1 MSYVTLSRQKPVS
14 KTASLFFSLLLFFIF
29 PSLSSAALPLQIDA
43 VLENTAIARTLS
55 NGSWQGL
62 NRLRLDTLTTGDGY
76 EEFAFTFLGDASLF
90 YDSNED
96 QIDDTLSIYR
106 MYGSYDGDRVRL
118 IAGKQRIPFGVGKIW
133 TPVDIFNPIDSTK
146 IETDE
151 REGTDSIRGEY
162 SLNDLSIIDA
172 TLSENKGALRL
183 KGFLELGDVAL
194 ITQYDTEQ
202 NLAILGWELEGDPTG
217 TGIELRSEGGLY
229 YNRDSDDTT
238 VQAIVG
244 CEYGFPN
251 SLILIGEIY
260 HDGQQNEQSLG
271 FSMSYQANMLTII
284 NLLTIVNLEDES
296 FFLAPSLQYSISD
309 EMTLDAGLFINSGDS
324 GTTYGDS
331 PHAIYI
337 KWFAHF

>member
-1 MSYVTLSRQKPVS
+1 VKKRQFFLPGF
-14 KTASLFFSLLLFFIF
+14 LFVFIF
-29 PSLSSAALPLQIDA
+29 LPSLSSAASPLDLNA
-43 VLENTAIARTLS
+43 FLENTAIARSLS

-62 NRLRLDTLTTGDGY
+62 NRLRLDTLTTIEGY
-76 EEFAFTFLGDASLF
+76 EQFALTFLGDASLF
-90 YDSNED
+90 YDSGLDRIED
-96 QIDDTLSIYR
+96 DLSIYR
-106 MYGSYDGDRVRL
+106 LYGSFDGEKVRL

-172 TLSENKGALRL
+172 TLSEEKGALRL
-183 KGFLELGDVAL
+183 KGFLEFGDVAL

-202 NLAILGWELEGDPTG
+202 EVAILGWELEGDPTG

-229 YNRDSDDTT
+229 YDRHTDDSTL
-238 VQAIVG
+238 QAIVG

-251 SLILIGEIY
+251 SLTLIGELY
-260 HDGQQNEQSLG
+260 HDGQKDKQSLG
-271 FSMSYQANMLTII
+271 ISATYQLSMLTIVSV
-284 NLLTIVNLEDES
+284 LGIVNMSDDSL
-296 FFLAPSLQYSISD
+296 FLAPSLQYSITD
-309 EMTLDAGLFINSGDS
+309 EMTLDVGLFINSGES
-324 GTTYGDS
+324 GSTYGDS
-331 PHAIYI
+331 PHTIFV